1 MDSTRSERNASMKM
15 IIAIIR
21 PERLVAVQSA
31 LKKRDM
37 HLMTVSE
44 VLDCGD
50 EAGSTKI
57 YRGGEFR
64 RPGTKLRLKIAVD
77 EPFVD
82 LAIEAIKNCGGPGR
96 SGDDKVY
103 VMGLD
108 DRGHGG
114 FSLKGAGVAVGI

>member
-21 PERLVAVQSA
+21 PERLATVQSA

-44 VLDCGD
+44 VLDCN
-50 EAGSTKI
+50 EEGSPEI
-57 YRGGEFR
+57 YRGREFR
-64 RPGTKLRLKIAVD
+64 RPASKLRLEIAVD

-82 LAIEAIKNCGGPGR
+82 LAIEAIKYSGGPGR
-96 SGDDKVY
+96 PGADKVF
-103 VMGLD
+103 VMELD
-108 DRGHGG
+108 D
-114 FSLKGAGVAVGI
+114 